1 MTTQPTAN
9 IEREPCP
16 VCFNDDI
23 SSLVRL
29 RGCGHSI
36 CKDCKNNLTKTN
48 NQFVTQ
54 MFFAGRNHCRVI
66 SVKCPIC
73 RAIEKPSNQVLETQI
88 SLLKKHIKDIEAKLL
103 EKQVIEINL
112 REQLRNQ
119 SRNPPTIPRAE
130 VIDLVEPAPRANTSN
145 LIDVYAFFG
154 GGARANP
161 PNPPTTEQPIHLPT
175 RRNNPNLLPLM
186 FCQTT
191 GCRSTKR
198 TRSRCRNHLEV
209 ACCSRCIRCDQCR

>member
-1 MTTQPTAN
+1 MTTQPRAN

-23 SSLVRL
+23 SSLKRL

-36 CKDCKNNLTKTN
+36 CGDCKNNLTKTN
-48 NQFVTQ
+48 NQYVSQ

-73 RAIEKPSNQVLETQI
+73 RSIEKPSYQVLETQI

-103 EKQVIEINL
+103 DTQVIEIQL
-112 REQLRNQ
+112 RERVRKLERP
-119 SRNPPTIPRAE
+119 PPTIPRAE
-130 VIDLVEPAPRANTSN
+130 VIDLVEP
-145 LIDVYAFFG
+145 VG
-154 GGARANP
+154 P
-161 PNPPTTEQPIHLPT
+161 PNPPVQRATNQ
-175 RRNNPNLLPLM
+175 NPLM
-186 FCQTT
+186 FCRTT
-191 GCRSTKR
+191 GCISTKR
-198 TRSRCRNHLEV
+198 TRSRCRNHLAV

>member
-1 MTTQPTAN
+1 MTTQPRAN
-9 IEREPCP
+9 NEREPCP

-36 CKDCKNNLTKTN
+36 CGDCKKNLTKTN
-48 NQFVTQ
+48 NQYVSQ
-54 MFFAGRNHCRVI
+54 MLFAGRHRCRVI
-66 SVKCPIC
+66 SVKCPMC

-88 SLLKKHIKDIEAKLL
+88 SLLRKHIKDVEAKLL

-130 VIDLVEPAPRANTSN
+130 VIDLVEP
-145 LIDVYAFFG
+145 VQ
-154 GGARANP
+154 P
-161 PNPPTTEQPIHLPT
+161 PNPPVQRSVSRNQRPT
-175 RRNNPNLLPLM
+175 NQNPLM
-186 FCQTT
+186 FCQSA
-191 GCRSTKR
+191 GCTRRNR
-198 TRSRCRNHLEV
+198 TRDTCSNHPEIP
-209 ACCSRCIRCDQCR
+209 CCAKHWACDQCFPTRPIAVNR

>member
-1 MTTQPTAN
+1 MTTQPRAN
-9 IEREPCP
+9 NEREPCP

-23 SSLVRL
+23 SSFVRL

-36 CKDCKNNLTKTN
+36 CGDCKNNLKKTN
-48 NQFVTQ
+48 NQYVSQ
-54 MFFAGRNHCRVI
+54 MLFAGRHRCTVV
-66 SVKCPIC
+66 SVKCPMC
-73 RAIEKPSNQVLETQI
+73 RAIEKPSYQVLETQI
-88 SLLKKHIKDIEAKLL
+88 SLLKKHIKDVEAKLV

-145 LIDVYAFFG
+145 GIDVYAFFG
-154 GGARANP
+154 GRGNP
-161 PNPPTTEQPIHLPT
+161 PIPPTPELPIHPPT
-175 RRNNPNLLPLM
+175 RRNNPNLLPLQ

-198 TRSRCRNHLEV
+198 TRSRCRNHVAV